1 MNMLP
6 NDVRVV
12 RNDNTKILL
21 LTDTYILQ
29 GNRARFNQH
38 AVGDTCNLLCLANNE
53 SREHFLVECS
63 RLGKVRHQYRPHLN
77 EILLHDNSETLVQS
91 YISNND
97 SC

>member
-12 RNDNTKILL
+12 RNDNTKIRL
-21 LTDTYILQ
+21 LTDAYILQ

-38 AVGDTCNLLCLANNE
+38 AVGDTCNLFLTNNE

-63 RLGKVRHQYRPHLN
+63 RLGKVRHRYRPQLS